1 MNVDADDADENG
13 GEESSPRR
21 RDVPRASASK
31 IPCTFT
37 TEEGGPLN
45 PSPEPAENVRVTNPL
60 TVALTSSLEKN
71 RRETRA
77 NRPRGVWF
85 LDRGLHF
92 RLVGKQFA
100 LFASSAASR
109 RTRRALIGVR
119 ELRAIRG
126 SGKDT
131 SIAGV
136 KRLRAPAPRGISAH
150 VPDLRQ
156 RTNRQRCRPSPP
168 PPPSAPSSRAR
179 RSPSPP
185 RRCALRLPTRGGAF
199 AGTHRFPTA
208 FVRANPRD
216 APRRRP
222 RAVAR

>member
-1 MNVDADDADENG
+1 METRTGEKRAVLGDATCPARA
-13 GEESSPRR
+13 RR
-21 RDVPRASASK
+21 
-31 IPCTFT
+31 IHCTFT
-37 TEEGGPLN
+37 NRGRWSSIRPSSPPKTSESRIRTE
-45 PSPEPAENVRVTNPL
+45 
-60 TVALTSSLEKN
+60 TVALTSSLKKN

-77 NRPRGVWF
+77 NPPRGVWF

-92 RLVGKQFA
+92 RVVGKQCA